1 MCNISR
7 NDSLS
12 IVSFSLKNCFFFKG
26 EIAAHKECPLL
37 YWPLKGLNSIRWI
50 TYYISGDGVSM
61 ISTSPPSDP
70 KNPYDVI
77 LISGDYWAD
86 HPHSGVGVIARVLE
100 AQGFSV
106 GIIEKPEWK
115 STSAFLSLGLPRL
128 FFGVT
133 SGAIDSMLVNYT
145 PLKKSRAADPYAPH
159 ASGIPDRAII
169 TYSQKLREAQKRAI
183 EQQGA
188 NSNTPRPIILGGVE
202 ASLRRFSH
210 YDYWDNALRRP
221 ILFDAKADL
230 LVFGPGEHQ
239 VVEIARRLEKG
250 EPLGGIEGTCIIAS
264 EVPGDFQAVPF
275 ELLPS
280 FSAVQSDKQQFCH
293 MQLQFSNEKNLAQP
307 VDNRFLLQYKMYP
320 YTSQDL
326 DAVYN
331 LPFTY
336 NVPDSFKEFAMAK
349 FSIMTHRGCFGNCHF
364 CTIALHQGPHV
375 ISRSQSNIL
384 AEVRKMASLPDF
396 KGYISDLGGPSANMY
411 GMDCDTRCGNNCMTC
426 PSLDRSHSQ
435 VLSLLQAARQVPGV
449 KKIFVRSGIRFDL
462 AIDADTYLDEIIN
475 HHVSGTL
482 KIAPE
487 HFSHRVLQLMNK
499 DTDCFDAFVTKF
511 DQINRDPKQSL
522 RYYLMTGH
530 PGSTMD
536 DVAIL
541 AHKMDTLQNI
551 EKVQLF
557 TPSPMSVSTCMYY
570 TGLNPFTLEPIYVP
584 YTFHEKKMQKK
595 ALFSKAQK

>member
-1 MCNISR
+1 
-7 NDSLS
+7 
-12 IVSFSLKNCFFFKG
+12 
-26 EIAAHKECPLL
+26 
-37 YWPLKGLNSIRWI
+37 
-50 TYYISGDGVSM
+50 M

-70 KNPYDVI
+70 SVPYDVI
-77 LISGDYWAD
+77 LISGDFWAD

-100 AQGFSV
+100 EKGYSV
-106 GIIEKPEWK
+106 GIIEKPDSK
-115 STSAFLSLGLPRL
+115 STTAFLHLGLPRL
-128 FFGVT
+128 FFGVS

-145 PLKKSRAADPYAPH
+145 PLKKPRAEDPYAPH

-183 EQQGA
+183 EQGGGQSA
-188 NSNTPRPIILGGVE
+188 TPRPIIIGGVE

-210 YDYWDNALRRP
+210 YDYWDNTVRRP

-230 LVFGPGEHQ
+230 LVYGPGEHQ
-239 VVEIARRLEKG
+239 VVEIARRLERGDK
-250 EPLGGIEGTCIIAS
+250 LNGIEGTCIIAS
-264 EVPGDFQAVPF
+264 EVPLNFQAICF

-280 FSAVQSDKQQFCH
+280 HAEVQSDKKQFCR

-307 VDNRFLLQYKMYP
+307 VENRFLLQYKMYP
-320 YTSQDL
+320 YTSKEL
-326 DAVYN
+326 DVVYS

-336 NVPDSFKEFAMAK
+336 RVPESFKEFAMAK

-364 CTIALHQGPHV
+364 CAIALHQGPHV
-375 ISRSQSNIL
+375 ISRSQENIL
-384 AEVRKMASLPDF
+384 AEIRKMVTLPDF

-411 GMDCDTRCGNNCMTC
+411 GMDCDQQCGNNCMTC
-426 PSLDRSHSQ
+426 PSLDRTHMRA
-435 VLSLLQAARQVPGV
+435 LSLLQAARQVPGV
-449 KKIFVRSGIRFDL
+449 TKVFVRSGIRFDL
-462 AIDADTYLDEIIN
+462 AIDADAYLDELIN

-499 DTDCFDAFVTKF
+499 DTDCFNTFVTKF
-511 DQINRDPKQSL
+511 AQINRNPKQSL

-536 DVAIL
+536 DVAL
-541 AHKMDTLQNI
+541 LEQKMATLQNI

-557 TPSPMSVSTCMYY
+557 TPSPMSISTCMYY
-570 TGLNPFTLEPIYVP
+570 TGLNPFTLESIYVP
-584 YTFHEKKMQKK
+584 YTYHEKKLQKK
-595 ALFSKAQK
+595 VLFSKAQK